1 MILTNV
7 LATIPTAVIYVLGG
21 ILIALAVFLSIIIAK
36 QSGKEEGL
44 SGTIVGNKDSYFG
57 KNKGG
62 NKDAIL
68 AKLTIAVSVLLVLIA
83 AALLVLVKIKYG
95 A

>member
-1 MILTNV
+1 MILSNL
-7 LATIPTAVIYVLGG
+7 LANIPTAVIYVLGG
-21 ILIALAVFLSIIIAK
+21 ILIALAIVLSIMIAK

-44 SGTIVGNKDSYFG
+44 SGTIVGNSESYFG

-68 AKLTIAVSVLLVLIA
+68 SKLTIVFSVLLVVVA
-83 AALLVLVKIKYG
+83 AALLVFVKLKY
-95 A
+95 